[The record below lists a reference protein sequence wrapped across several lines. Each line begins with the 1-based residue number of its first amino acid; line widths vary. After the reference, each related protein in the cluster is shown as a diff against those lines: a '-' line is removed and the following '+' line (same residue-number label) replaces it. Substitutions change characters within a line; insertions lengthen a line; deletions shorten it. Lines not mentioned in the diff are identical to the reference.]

1 MDVGIFLTWNKKVYK
16 YSYLGGMKVRLPFR
30 IRGSIPED
38 PEVAAILHKR
48 LHTRM
53 QAGEAMRNLGCY
65 NWYTEQVGMT
75 IFSWFHG
82 FGYYQYQ
89 IVINISGDI
98 I

>member
-1 MDVGIFLTWNKKVYK
+1 
-16 YSYLGGMKVRLPFR
+16 
-30 IRGSIPED
+30 
-38 PEVAAILHKR
+38 
-48 LHTRM
+48 M